1 MTDLTPQHSKDDA
14 QEQSVAPAFVGF
26 TDFKLADSTLKAL
39 DKLGFTKLTP
49 IQAKILPHTLAG
61 QDAIGQAQTGTGK
74 TATFLLT
81 IIESLLKNPLPKDE
95 KRYLAEPRALVLA
108 PTRELAQQ
116 IYADCRELL
125 RFNGLY
131 ALCMTGGAD
140 FDRQEAQLDARPL
153 DILIGTPG
161 RIIDWVSRGKLFLD
175 RVEVLVLDEADRM
188 LDMGFI
194 PDVKRLINKMPANTH
209 RQSLLFS
216 ATFNA
221 DVMNL
226 AYRWLYQ
233 PTFVEIAPEHKT
245 NVNITQHFYLL
256 TDKEKAT
263 ALKQILAGDDVKK
276 AIVFANRKDQV
287 KRLYDNLRRSFEV
300 TMLSGDVA
308 QQKRERYLERF
319 KKGEV
324 NILVATD
331 VAGRGIHVDDV
342 SHVINFTLPEMPD
355 DYVHR
360 IGRTGRA
367 GQAGVSVSFV
377 GENDAFNLPALE
389 SHLATKFKLVPFAFD
404 AEHHKSHSSRR
415 ADNE

>member
-14 QEQSVAPAFVGF
+14 REQSVAPAFVGF

-188 LDMGFI
+188 LDMGFEPQI
-194 PDVKRLINKMPANTH
+194 RKIVSQIRVCDYLIFATLNVFVLARPSDFDVFCNMAERGSCSCC
-209 RQSLLFS
+209 RFS
-216 ATFNA
+216 ERCSF
-221 DVMNL
+221 L
-226 AYRWLYQ
+226 KCR
-233 PTFVEIAPEHKT
+233 
-245 NVNITQHFYLL
+245 FYG
-256 TDKEKAT
+256 AC
-263 ALKQILAGDDVKK
+263 
-276 AIVFANRKDQV
+276 R
-287 KRLYDNLRRSFEV
+287 
-300 TMLSGDVA
+300 
-308 QQKRERYLERF
+308 
-319 KKGEV
+319 
-324 NILVATD
+324 
-331 VAGRGIHVDDV
+331 
-342 SHVINFTLPEMPD
+342 
-355 DYVHR
+355 
-360 IGRTGRA
+360 
-367 GQAGVSVSFV
+367 
-377 GENDAFNLPALE
+377 
-389 SHLATKFKLVPFAFD
+389 
-404 AEHHKSHSSRR
+404 
-415 ADNE
+415 